1 MLKKQPS
8 QEFSKSHKKVMT
20 IATTAAKLFS
30 AKGYIETSMEDIAA
44 AAKISKGGMYHYFS
58 GKCDILN
65 YILSTFMD
73 FVLENVE
80 QDVRQ
85 IADPAEKVRLLILR
99 HVKTYSE
106 HMYLAKAL
114 LHEAHN
120 LPSAKL
126 KKIKSKEK
134 NYFAAIADVVSSYL
148 GNRVDKDMLMVLT
161 FNLLGMCN
169 WIYSWYNP
177 KGSIGPEELSQIIFD
192 MFTKGLSTFWK
203 EPQEQ

>member
-1 MLKKQPS
+1 
-8 QEFSKSHKKVMT
+8 
-20 IATTAAKLFS
+20 
-30 AKGYIETSMEDIAA
+30 
-44 AAKISKGGMYHYFS
+44 
-58 GKCDILN
+58 
-65 YILSTFMD
+65 
-73 FVLENVE
+73 
-80 QDVRQ
+80 
-85 IADPAEKVRLLILR
+85 
-99 HVKTYSE
+99 
-106 HMYLAKAL
+106 
-114 LHEAHN
+114 
-120 LPSAKL
+120 L

>member
-1 MLKKQPS
+1 L
-8 QEFSKSHKKVMT
+8 SKSDKKVLT

-30 AKGYIETSMEDIAA
+30 AKGYIETSMEDVAA
-44 AAKISKGGMYHYFS
+44 AAKISKGGMYHYFGS
-58 GKCDILN
+58 KCDILN

-80 QDVRQ
+80 QDVQQ
-85 IADPAEKVRLLILR
+85 IADPAEKIRLLILR
-99 HVKTYSE
+99 HVRTYSE

-134 NYFAAIADVVSSYL
+134 NYFAALADVVSSYL
-148 GNRVDKDMLMVLT
+148 GYGVDKDRLTVLT

-177 KGSIGPEELSQIIFD
+177 QGSIGPEELSQMIFD
-192 MFTKGLSTFWK
+192 TFTRDLSTFRR
-203 EPQEQ
+203 ELQEQ

>member
-1 MLKKQPS
+1 M
-8 QEFSKSHKKVMT
+8 SKSDKKVLT

-30 AKGYIETSMEDIAA
+30 AKGYIETSMEDVAA
-44 AAKISKGGMYHYFS
+44 AAKISKGGMYHYFGS
-58 GKCDILN
+58 KCDILN

-73 FVLENVE
+73 FVLENAE
-80 QDVRQ
+80 QDLQQ
-85 IADPAEKVRLLILR
+85 IADPAEKIRLLILR

-148 GNRVDKDMLMVLT
+148 GHGVDKDRLTVLT

-177 KGSIGPEELSQIIFD
+177 QGSIGPEELSQMIFD
-192 MFTKGLSTFWK
+192 TFTRDLSTFRK
-203 EPQEQ
+203 GPEVQ